1 MLKMPPWTF
10 LLRRS
15 PALCEYHGEQSSA
28 LESGQ
33 ISPPRRLSFSYFGS
47 LRKPSAEDV
56 MVNTSSSDRGER
68 PLETRRSPV
77 NEPETAINR
86 RRDNEEV
93 LTCTH
98 RQLRYLF
105 FRPHVQKLCKRCQML
120 LIILAEERVVY
131 DQLLSAIE
139 QDRGGGASSTLA
151 SQAYIEAKRIVSEEI
166 HATIKIGRGIKREKT
181 NNKNVDRVEPEAIV
195 KSKVITLKR
204 DRKGKMPLTIVGYSD
219 KKGWRTTESSSTTT
233 TTKVRKQNMHA
244 TSKVTKNTNRK
255 NKSTH
260 ILKKV
265 KIKAEMITSGLASE
279 MLPDVHKAGIKVRK
293 LRRRESSRLLHEK
306 SKDSLSDDL
315 ESRTVRQSASVM
327 KRRHVK
333 ERGSS
338 KHARL

>member
-1 MLKMPPWTF
+1 MLNMPPWTF

-15 PALCEYHGEQSSA
+15 PALCEYQGEQSSE
-28 LESGQ
+28 LECGQ

-56 MVNTSSSDRGER
+56 TVNTSSSDLGER
-68 PLETRRSPV
+68 PLEIKRSPA
-77 NEPETAINR
+77 NKPETSIKR
-86 RRDNEEV
+86 RGDNEEV

-120 LIILAEERVVY
+120 LIILAEERAVY

-166 HATIKIGRGIKREKT
+166 HATVKIGTGIKREKT
-181 NNKNVDRVEPEAIV
+181 KNKKVDRVESEAIA
-195 KSKVITLKR
+195 KSRVTPLKR

-219 KKGWRTTESSSTTT
+219 KRTMESSNSTTT
-233 TTKVRKQNMHA
+233 TKIRKQNMHA

-255 NKSTH
+255 NRSTH
-260 ILKKV
+260 ILKQA
-265 KIKAEMITSGLASE
+265 KIKAEIITSGLASE

-293 LRRRESSRLLHEK
+293 LRRREPSRLLHEK

-315 ESRTVRQSASVM
+315 ENRSLRQSASIM
-327 KRRHVK
+327 KRRHMK
-333 ERGSS
+333 ARRSS
-338 KHARL
+338 KHGRL

>member
-1 MLKMPPWTF
+1 MLNMPPWTF

-15 PALCEYHGEQSSA
+15 PALLEYQGDQSSA
-28 LESGQ
+28 LECGQ

-56 MVNTSSSDRGER
+56 TVNTSLSDLGER
-68 PLETRRSPV
+68 PLQTKRPAIK
-77 NEPETAINR
+77 PETAINR
-86 RRDNEEV
+86 RRDNEEI
-93 LTCTH
+93 LNCTH

-105 FRPHVQKLCKRCQML
+105 FRPHVQKLCKRCQTL
-120 LIILAEERVVY
+120 LIILAEERAVY

-166 HATIKIGRGIKREKT
+166 LATIKIGTGIKREKT
-181 NNKNVDRVEPEAIV
+181 KNKNSDQMESEAIV
-195 KSKVITLKR
+195 KRKVIPLKR
-204 DRKGKMPLTIVGYSD
+204 DKKGKMPLTVVGYSD
-219 KKGWRTTESSSTTT
+219 KRGWRTVESSSNTT
-233 TTKVRKQNMHA
+233 TTKIRKQNMHA

-260 ILKKV
+260 VLKQA

-306 SKDSLSDDL
+306 SKDSLSNDL
-315 ESRTVRQSASVM
+315 EYRSVRQSASIT
-327 KRRHVK
+327 KRRHMK
-333 ERGSS
+333 ARRSS
-338 KHARL
+338 RHARL